1 MNVEYFNKIL
11 FKPINQM
18 VKKAKQKVLIFNK
31 ILFKPINQ
39 LVMKAKQK
47 VLIFNKILFKSINQM
62 VKKAKQKILI
72 GLLMGGS
79 RGGPD
84 PPPLK
89 NYQNIGFL
97 AILIQIPW
105 KITKLSSQLLAFR
118 WWADGG
124 PLLVVFGSS
133 RSSSKKCFQSW
144 TPSGKKFHDLCML
157 LSYSQFYDQIFC

>member
-97 AILIQIPW
+97 AILIQIP
-105 KITKLSSQLLAFR
+105 
-118 WWADGG
+118 
-124 PLLVVFGSS
+124 
-133 RSSSKKCFQSW
+133 
-144 TPSGKKFHDLCML
+144 
-157 LSYSQFYDQIFC
+157 